1 MGSGSRAND
10 RGGRMERGSLV
21 NDRGEWMGRGSLA
34 NDRGGWMVRVVGR
47 MIAVDGWEEVVW
59 RMIVVD
65 GWEEVV
71 WRMIAVDGWEE
82 VVWGKNSSSEASEGN
97 SVSKAEQ
104 LQQLEKVTQN
114 TPISFK
120 AFVVY
125 TVKCERLT
133 TTRSCYIDVII
144 RVLQESLYESAID
157 ALERCQVSTD
167 NFQKSQRTCV
177 KHEIGS
183 ALLAGCSGNDNDTV
197 VVDNDVVMDTY
208 EDDTAV
214 NVPWRTCNNYWNTP
228 NCVNAYERLNLTCWD
243 HAYNSTAVNRMCAV
257 NQYNI
262 SMKELSDPVKEF
274 WERRALQ
281 ISEGVEYVGGIR
293 WELAGTLLLVWI
305 MCYFCIWKGV
315 KWTGKVVYFTALFPY
330 VLLTVLL
337 IRGVTLP
344 GAAEGIRFYISP
356 NLSKLRESEVRLHI
370 LLYLGALKY
379 NQNTSL
385 ANAPVVLSSTA
396 EDGEIEVW
404 IDAVTQIFFSYGLGL
419 GTLVALGSYNKF
431 TNNVYKDALIV
442 CSVNSSTSVF
452 AGFVIFSVVG
462 FMAHEQQKPVAEVA
476 ASGPGLAFLAY
487 PSAVLQLPGAP
498 VWSCLFFLMLLC
510 IGLDSQVCDIHKQ
523 LYFSII
529 GVFIFNIIQWTPIK
543 YLDYEYPW
551 WSHFLGWITALSSMM
566 CIPGYMIYIWMKT
579 PGDLAMKIKLLVRIE
594 DDVAALRD
602 KMSGVSPEITSI

>member
-1 MGSGSRAND
+1 MAGIEAYCVQAWEMGGLVALRCKISANPLHYTA
-10 RGGRMERGSLV
+10 SV
-21 NDRGEWMGRGSLA
+21 TSLA
-34 NDRGGWMVRVVGR
+34 WQHAAGL
-47 MIAVDGWEEVVW
+47 IVD
-59 RMIVVD
+59 I
-65 GWEEVV
+65 
-71 WRMIAVDGWEE
+71 
-82 VVWGKNSSSEASEGN
+82 
-97 SVSKAEQ
+97 KA
-104 LQQLEKVTQN
+104 N
-114 TPISFK
+114 NI
-120 AFVVY
+120 Y
-125 TVKCERLT
+125 
-133 TTRSCYIDVII
+133 
-144 RVLQESLYESAID
+144 
-157 ALERCQVSTD
+157 
-167 NFQKSQRTCV
+167 
-177 KHEIGS
+177 
-183 ALLAGCSGNDNDTV
+183 
-197 VVDNDVVMDTY
+197 VMLCCF
-208 EDDTAV
+208 
-214 NVPWRTCNNYWNTP
+214 R
-228 NCVNAYERLNLTCWD
+228 
-243 HAYNSTAVNRMCAV
+243 
-257 NQYNI
+257 
-262 SMKELSDPVKEF
+262 
-274 WERRALQ
+274 RRALQ

-356 NLSKLRESEVRLHI
+356 NLSKLRES
-370 LLYLGALKY
+370 
-379 NQNTSL
+379 
-385 ANAPVVLSSTA
+385 
-396 EDGEIEVW
+396 EVW

-523 LYFSII
+523 LYFSFLLSSVLVVVSSTAEDGEIE

-551 WSHFLGWITALSSMM
+551 WSHFLGWITALSSML